1 MNNIMNTIIR
11 KNDPIVIG
19 VDHGFGNIKTAHCC
33 FRTGVTA
40 YDKKPIFTSEML
52 VYDGKYYIIGEEHKE
67 FVPDKMSD
75 PDYYIL
81 TLAAVAR
88 ELYLQNRTT
97 AKVYLA
103 VGLPLTWV
111 SEQRDNFKAYLLQNE
126 AVDFNYKDSDYHV
139 EFAGASVY
147 PPQGFAAVAGIVKP
161 FQGLYMLCDIGNGTV
176 NVMRITDGKVMQKE
190 CYTEQYG
197 TRQCMLAVRENLMQK
212 CHVKLDEPV
221 IEQVLRFKKAD
232 ISQRIKDVI
241 VDSATV
247 YTQGIMRKLREH
259 DYNPEIMRL
268 YVVGGG
274 GCLIKN
280 FGEYDPDRV
289 TFNED
294 IHATAIGYEAWAR
307 HDLATAKTKAGGQA

>member
-1 MNNIMNTIIR
+1 MNNIMNSIIR

-81 TLAAVAR
+81 TLAAIAR
-88 ELYLQNRTT
+88 ELYLQNRTS
-97 AKVYLA
+97 ARVYLA

-126 AVDFNYKDSDYHV
+126 AVAFNYKDTDYHV

-147 PPQGFAAVAGIVKP
+147 PQGFAAIAGIVKR
-161 FQGLYMLCDIGNGTV
+161 FQGLHMLCDIGNGTM

-232 ISQRIKDVI
+232 ISQRIQDVI

-307 HDLATAKTKAGGQA
+307 HGLATAKTKAGGQA

>member
-1 MNNIMNTIIR
+1 MTPSSSGEAPRSNFQFDRRRFCHRQNLECQRHSNL
-11 KNDPIVIG
+11 
-19 VDHGFGNIKTAHCC
+19 DHGFGNIKTAHCC
-33 FRTGVTA
+33 FRSGVTV
-40 YDKKPIFTSEML
+40 YDKKPIFTNEML
-52 VYDGKYYIIGEEHKE
+52 VYDGRYYIIGEEHKE

-126 AVDFNYKDSDYHV
+126 AVDFNYKGTDYHV

-147 PPQGFAAVAGIVKP
+147 PQGFAAVAGIVKR
-161 FQGLYMLCDIGNGTV
+161 FQGLHMLCDIGNGTM

-232 ISQRIKDVI
+232 ISQRMGVQRSAVRGRSFAKD
-241 VDSATV
+241 
-247 YTQGIMRKLREH
+247 
-259 DYNPEIMRL
+259 
-268 YVVGGG
+268 
-274 GCLIKN
+274 
-280 FGEYDPDRV
+280 
-289 TFNED
+289 
-294 IHATAIGYEAWAR
+294 
-307 HDLATAKTKAGGQA
+307 

>member
-40 YDKKPIFTSEML
+40 YDKKPIFTNEML
-52 VYDGKYYIIGEEHKE
+52 VYNDKYYIIGEEHKE

-88 ELYLQNRTT
+88 ELFLQNRTT

-111 SEQRDNFKAYLLQNE
+111 SEQRDNFKVYLLQNE
-126 AVDFNYKDSDYHV
+126 AVDFNYKDTDYHV

-147 PPQGFAAVAGIVKP
+147 PQGFAAVAGIVKR
-161 FQGLYMLCDIGNGTV
+161 FQGLHMLCDIGNGTM

-212 CHVKLDEPV
+212 CHVKMDEPV

-232 ISQRIKDVI
+232 ISQRIQDVI

>member
-19 VDHGFGNIKTAHCC
+19 VDHGFGNIKTAHSC
-33 FRTGVTA
+33 FRTGVSA

-81 TLAAVAR
+81 TLAAIAR

-126 AVDFNYKDSDYHV
+126 EVDFSYKGTDYHV

-147 PPQGFAAVAGIVKP
+147 PQGFAAVAGIVKR
-161 FQGLYMLCDIGNGTV
+161 FQGLHMLCDIGNGTM

-212 CHVKLDEPV
+212 CHVKLDESV

-232 ISQRIKDVI
+232 ISQRIQDVI

-259 DYNPEIMRL
+259 DYNSEIMRL

-307 HDLATAKTKAGGQA
+307 HDLATKAKAGGQA

>member
-1 MNNIMNTIIR
+1 MIAI
-11 KNDPIVIG
+11 
-19 VDHGFGNIKTAHCC
+19 
-33 FRTGVTA
+33 
-40 YDKKPIFTSEML
+40 
-52 VYDGKYYIIGEEHKE
+52 
-67 FVPDKMSD
+67 
-75 PDYYIL
+75 
-81 TLAAVAR
+81 
-88 ELYLQNRTT
+88 
-97 AKVYLA
+97 
-103 VGLPLTWV
+103 
-111 SEQRDNFKAYLLQNE
+111 
-126 AVDFNYKDSDYHV
+126 
-139 EFAGASVY
+139 
-147 PPQGFAAVAGIVKP
+147 
-161 FQGLYMLCDIGNGTV
+161 
-176 NVMRITDGKVMQKE
+176 
-190 CYTEQYG
+190 
-197 TRQCMLAVRENLMQK
+197 RENLMQK

-232 ISQRIKDVI
+232 ISQRIQDVI

-307 HDLATAKTKAGGQA
+307 HDLEKAKTKAGGQA

>member
-19 VDHGFGNIKTAHCC
+19 VDHGFGNIKTAHSC

-81 TLAAVAR
+81 TLAAIAR

-126 AVDFNYKDSDYHV
+126 EVDFSYKGTDYHV

-147 PPQGFAAVAGIVKP
+147 PQGFAAVAGIVKR
-161 FQGLYMLCDIGNGTV
+161 FQGLHMLCDIGNGTM

-212 CHVKLDEPV
+212 CHVKLDESV

-232 ISQRIKDVI
+232 ISQRIQDVI

-307 HDLATAKTKAGGQA
+307 HDLATAKNKAGGQA

>member
-1 MNNIMNTIIR
+1 MECQRHSNL
-11 KNDPIVIG
+11 
-19 VDHGFGNIKTAHCC
+19 DHGFGNIKTAHCC

-111 SEQRDNFKAYLLQNE
+111 SEQRDSFKAYLLQNE
-126 AVDFNYKDSDYHV
+126 AVDFNYKGTDYHV

-147 PPQGFAAVAGIVKP
+147 PQGFAAVAGIVKR
-161 FQGLYMLCDIGNGTV
+161 FQGLHMLPRFMTACYLLLTVTLQPLARDNRDNCDDLHDTSVG
-176 NVMRITDGKVMQKE
+176 
-190 CYTEQYG
+190 
-197 TRQCMLAVRENLMQK
+197 
-212 CHVKLDEPV
+212 CH
-221 IEQVLRFKKAD
+221 
-232 ISQRIKDVI
+232 
-241 VDSATV
+241 
-247 YTQGIMRKLREH
+247 
-259 DYNPEIMRL
+259 
-268 YVVGGG
+268 
-274 GCLIKN
+274 GCLYH
-280 FGEYDPDRV
+280 GRPS
-289 TFNED
+289 
-294 IHATAIGYEAWAR
+294 AM
-307 HDLATAKTKAGGQA
+307 L

>member
-1 MNNIMNTIIR
+1 M
-11 KNDPIVIG
+11 
-19 VDHGFGNIKTAHCC
+19 
-33 FRTGVTA
+33 
-40 YDKKPIFTSEML
+40 
-52 VYDGKYYIIGEEHKE
+52 
-67 FVPDKMSD
+67 
-75 PDYYIL
+75 
-81 TLAAVAR
+81 
-88 ELYLQNRTT
+88 
-97 AKVYLA
+97 
-103 VGLPLTWV
+103 
-111 SEQRDNFKAYLLQNE
+111 
-126 AVDFNYKDSDYHV
+126 
-139 EFAGASVY
+139 
-147 PPQGFAAVAGIVKP
+147 
-161 FQGLYMLCDIGNGTV
+161 

-232 ISQRIKDVI
+232 ISQRIQDVI

-259 DYNPEIMRL
+259 EFNPEIMRL
-268 YVVGGG
+268 YVVGGKVG
-274 GCLIKN
+274 IPLGFQVSGKARNRRRSNWKFERGAVGCLIKN

-307 HDLATAKTKAGGQA
+307 HDLATKAKAGGQA

>member
-1 MNNIMNTIIR
+1 
-11 KNDPIVIG
+11 
-19 VDHGFGNIKTAHCC
+19 
-33 FRTGVTA
+33 
-40 YDKKPIFTSEML
+40 
-52 VYDGKYYIIGEEHKE
+52 
-67 FVPDKMSD
+67 
-75 PDYYIL
+75 
-81 TLAAVAR
+81 
-88 ELYLQNRTT
+88 
-97 AKVYLA
+97 
-103 VGLPLTWV
+103 
-111 SEQRDNFKAYLLQNE
+111 
-126 AVDFNYKDSDYHV
+126 
-139 EFAGASVY
+139 
-147 PPQGFAAVAGIVKP
+147 
-161 FQGLYMLCDIGNGTV
+161 MLCDIGNGTM

-190 CYTEQYG
+190 RSTEQYG

-232 ISQRIKDVI
+232 ISQRIQDVI

-268 YVVGGG
+268 YVMGGG

-294 IHATAIGYEAWAR
+294 SHATAIGYEAWAR
-307 HDLATAKTKAGGQA
+307 HDLATKAKAGGQA

>member
-126 AVDFNYKDSDYHV
+126 AVDFNYKDTDYHV
-139 EFAGASVY
+139 EFTGASVY
-147 PPQGFAAVAGIVKP
+147 PQGFAAVAGIVRR
-161 FQGLYMLCDIGNGTV
+161 FQGLHMLCDIGNGTM
-176 NVMRITDGKVMQKE
+176 NVMRITDGNVMQKE

-212 CHVKLDEPV
+212 CHLKLDEPV

-232 ISQRIKDVI
+232 ISQRIQDVI

-294 IHATAIGYEAWAR
+294 IHATALGYEAWAR